1 MSTRFM
7 IRRVVVQDNALG
19 MWTRPFLPNL
29 MNTVCFLVETSEV
42 IAILFVNY
50 KGRPWMKVSLLRQ
63 KRRP

>member
-1 MSTRFM
+1 M
-7 IRRVVVQDNALG
+7 QDNALG